1 MLDLDFKRANSLP
14 DDYDTD
20 LESAWSNPSRRLS
33 YILLQM
39 TVNVLEDLFAN
50 GDDFSWV
57 TLIKGRNAFYQK
69 QMADQVQRQ
78 VDEATSLLTDA
89 LSIHLNVGQ
98 NFTMST
104 SSTFLTLGK
113 VSMESFSRGL
123 LSQVP
128 GGQVL
133 LPSTLFS
140 TNQTSNSPVSSRVR
154 PLFLALDRCIID
166 LVLVDREP
174 IGRR

>member
-1 MLDLDFKRANSLP
+1 MDFSRANSLP

-20 LESAWSNPSRRLS
+20 LESPWSNPSMRLS
-33 YILLQM
+33 FILRQM
-39 TVNVLEDLFAN
+39 TADVLEDLFAN

-57 TLIKGRNAFYQK
+57 TLMKGRNAFYQK
-69 QMADQVQRQ
+69 QMADQILRQ
-78 VDEATSLLTDA
+78 ADEATSLLTDA

-104 SSTFLTLGK
+104 SSTFLALGK
-113 VSMESFSRGL
+113 VSMDSFSHGL
-123 LSQVP
+123 LSEVS

-133 LPSTLFS
+133 LPSNLFS

-154 PLFLALDRCIID
+154 FLPLTLMDACSRFNYRHS
-166 LVLVDREP
+166 
-174 IGRR
+174 

>member
-1 MLDLDFKRANSLP
+1 M
-14 DDYDTD
+14 
-20 LESAWSNPSRRLS
+20 
-33 YILLQM
+33 LLQSIAD
-39 TVNVLEDLFAN
+39 VLVDLFAN

-89 LSIHLNVGQ
+89 LSLHLNVGQ

-113 VSMESFSRGL
+113 VSMDSFSRGL
-123 LSQVP
+123 LSRVP

-133 LPSTLFS
+133 LPSVLFS
-140 TNQTSNSPVSSRVR
+140 TTLTSNSPASSRVR
-154 PLFLALDRCIID
+154 PLALSHLMDASSTSF
-166 LVLVDREP
+166 
-174 IGRR
+174 

>member
-1 MLDLDFKRANSLP
+1 M
-14 DDYDTD
+14 
-20 LESAWSNPSRRLS
+20 
-33 YILLQM
+33 LLQSIAD
-39 TVNVLEDLFAN
+39 VLVDLFAN

-89 LSIHLNVGQ
+89 LSLHLNVGQ

-113 VSMESFSRGL
+113 VSMDSFSRRL

-133 LPSTLFS
+133 LPSALFS
-140 TNQTSNSPVSSRVR
+140 TNLTSNRPVSSRVR
-154 PLFLALDRCIID
+154 SLFLT
-166 LVLVDREP
+166 
-174 IGRR
+174 